1 MPIQVQPQ
9 DVAPPGQT
17 TSGIF
22 GKNKLH
28 VITWFLLLVLVIAA
42 AILTERVLTGVA
54 LRKEGPLGD
63 VQVYFR
69 AAWAV
74 RAGQDMYQ
82 VIDLH
87 GWHYHY
93 PPFFAILL
101 APLADAPPGADR
113 AGLLPFAVSV
123 MIWYAVSVLFLL
135 VAVHLL
141 ALALKPVLSDVSGL
155 TPPDRWWLVRAAPVA
170 ACLPAIAWTLTRG
183 QVSLVLLLCLSAMLL
198 LFIRGRS
205 LGAGLCLGV
214 AVCVKIIPAFL
225 LIYPL
230 WRRDWRFLVGCAA
243 TMVLG
248 LAVLPSLA
256 FGPERTVSYYQ
267 EEFGAV
273 FGPGLGLGQDAAREQ
288 ELFSCRDNYSQSFL
302 VLMHNLVYPDR
313 ATRPDE
319 PAAGLR
325 IAHWLISAALTIL
338 TLLVYRKHWP
348 VRGTPDPVATMLV
361 IGQLML
367 LLPQISPI
375 CHAHYFVLALPT
387 FLTLYALALKSY
399 GWPRINSPMGWLFIT
414 YLGANALPWLPNL
427 GVLRDGLPGW
437 ANLALWLIGLI
448 VLWRWHGTRAATAS
462 LPLPMR
468 PAA

>member
-1 MPIQVQPQ
+1 MSIQGQPRN
-9 DVAPPGQT
+9 VALPERAST
-17 TSGIF
+17 GI
-22 GKNKLH
+22 GAKKNLH
-28 VITWFLLLVLVIAA
+28 VITWLLLLTLAGTA
-42 AILTERVLTGVA
+42 AILTERVLTGAA

-63 VQVYFR
+63 AQVYFR

-113 AGLLPFAVSV
+113 IGLLPFAVSV
-123 MIWYAVSVLFLL
+123 MTWYAASLLFLL
-135 VAVHLL
+135 AAVHLL
-141 ALALKPVLSDVSGL
+141 ALALEPNLRDVPGL
-155 TPPDRWWLVRAAPVA
+155 TPSDRWWLVRAAPIA

-198 LFIRGRS
+198 LLVRRRS
-205 LGAGLCLGV
+205 FGAGLCLGV
-214 AVCVKIIPAFL
+214 AVCVKIIPGFV

-230 WRRDWRFLVGCAA
+230 WRRDWRFVVGCA
-243 TMVLG
+243 TMMVLG
-248 LAVLPSLA
+248 LAVLPSLV
-256 FGPERTVSYYQ
+256 FGPERTMSYYQ

-302 VLMHNLVYPDR
+302 VLMHNLAYPDR

-325 IAHWLISAALTIL
+325 IAHWLISAALTVL
-338 TLLVYRKHWP
+338 TLLVYRKN
-348 VRGTPDPVATMLV
+348 RSARTTPDPVATMLV
-361 IGQLML
+361 VGQLML

-375 CHAHYFVLALPT
+375 CHAHYFVFALPT

-399 GWPRINSPMGWLFIT
+399 GRPRINSPMGWLFIA
-414 YLGANALPWLPNL
+414 YIVANALPWMPDLA
-427 GVLRDGLPGW
+427 VLRDGLAGW
-437 ANLALWLIGLI
+437 ANLALWVIGLI
-448 VLWRWHGTRAATAS
+448 VLWRWRGTQAATAPV
-462 LPLPMR
+462 PLPMR